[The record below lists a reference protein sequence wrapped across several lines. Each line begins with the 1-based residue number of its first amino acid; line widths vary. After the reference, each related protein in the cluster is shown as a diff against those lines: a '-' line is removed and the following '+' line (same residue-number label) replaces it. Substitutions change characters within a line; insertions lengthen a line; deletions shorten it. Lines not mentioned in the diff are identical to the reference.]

1 MQLSVFLAAL
11 LAVTVWGASP
21 VATKFAVTELQPLA
35 VAFLRTVVGGAAASI
50 IIIAMRMPV
59 PRERSQRL
67 LLAASGF
74 CGFIGFPT
82 IFSIG
87 QRQTSAIHGAMILA
101 MLPAM
106 TGVVALVWE
115 RRKPE
120 LLFVLGCLVALVG
133 EAVLSLSRQAT
144 AGGEAG
150 LIGDALV
157 FFSALFASVG
167 YVCGARLQQ
176 SGYPAKAATFWGVFL
191 ASIAL
196 LPFAPV
202 SLAQVQWTSLSA
214 GVWLAI
220 AYLAFGVTIFG
231 YVFWYWALGKGGIAK
246 IGLFQF
252 FQPVTGVIMA
262 FLILGEPL
270 TLGLVVAAA
279 IILLGV
285 WLALRAKSHDVKQSP
300 KT

>member
-21 VATKFAVTELQPLA
+21 VATKFAVTELPPLA
-35 VAFLRTVVGGAAASI
+35 VAFLRTAVGGAAAGVI
-50 IIIAMRMPV
+50 IVVMQMPV
-59 PRERSQRL
+59 PRERYQRL

-120 LLFVLGCLVALVG
+120 SLFVLGCLVALVG
-133 EAVLSLSRQAT
+133 EAVLSLSRQGI

-176 SGYPAKAATFWGVFL
+176 SGYPAKAVTFWGVLL

-196 LPFAPV
+196 LPFAPI
-202 SLAQVQWTSLSA
+202 SLAQVQWASLSS

-220 AYLAFGVTIFG
+220 AYLALGVTIFG

-252 FQPVTGVIMA
+252 FQPVTGVVMA

-270 TLGLVVAAA
+270 SLGLVIAAA
-279 IILLGV
+279 VILLGV
-285 WLALRAKSHDVKQSP
+285 WLALRPRNRHIGEGP
-300 KT
+300 